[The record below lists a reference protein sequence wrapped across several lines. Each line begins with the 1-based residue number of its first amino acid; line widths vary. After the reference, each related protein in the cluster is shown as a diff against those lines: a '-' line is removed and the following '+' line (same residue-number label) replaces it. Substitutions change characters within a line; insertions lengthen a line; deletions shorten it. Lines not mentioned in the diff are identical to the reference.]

1 MTIHVK
7 TGTYT
12 GNGSNVSVLIGF
24 VPQAIEACNESEIG
38 KWKAGMSSGAAM
50 LVRGATGSFL
60 RIETLGFHTTDQATD
75 PDGHGFVAGG
85 SMSRS
90 GNTYYY
96 TALGE

>member
-50 LVRGATGSFL
+50 LVSFVSKPLGSIRPIKPQTQTG
-60 RIETLGFHTTDQATD
+60 
-75 PDGHGFVAGG
+75 
-85 SMSRS
+85 
-90 GNTYYY
+90 
-96 TALGE
+96 TALSQAGQ